1 MREGCVLM
9 DRLYSSSTA
18 LDTLDF
24 LSKAKHIEGELTATC
39 LYSYQGPGAVVGR
52 GALLMITIPSGRLI
66 FMKHVSNRQTQ
77 VPSNLYPGFTGSLER
92 RHCINFSVCFNKENP
107 QHEQRAVHLL

>member
-24 LSKAKHIEGELTATC
+24 LSKAKHIERELTATC

-52 GALLMITIPSGRLI
+52 EDLPR
-66 FMKHVSNRQTQ
+66 
-77 VPSNLYPGFTGSLER
+77 
-92 RHCINFSVCFNKENP
+92 
-107 QHEQRAVHLL
+107 